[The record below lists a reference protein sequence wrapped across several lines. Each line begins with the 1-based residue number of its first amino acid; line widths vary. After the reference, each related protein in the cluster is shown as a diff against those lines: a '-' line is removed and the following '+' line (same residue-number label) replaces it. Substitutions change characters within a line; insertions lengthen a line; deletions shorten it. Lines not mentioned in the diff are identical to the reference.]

1 LMNSSDNKYKLMLTT
16 SFQVFIQHQTE
27 LSVTI
32 ILSRVGL
39 PDLPVNKAERA
50 HQVSTRLQLDV
61 LVILSTDLTQLERR
75 THLTVQ
81 FILLLR
87 HSDVVLGDVRDECR
101 QVRVGVL
108 SVRIQVATS
117 TDTRSG
123 Q

>member
-1 LMNSSDNKYKLMLTT
+1 MMNSSDNEYKLMLTT
-16 SFQVFIQHQTE
+16 SFQVFIQNQTE

-39 PDLPVNKAERA
+39 TNLPVNEAERA

-87 HSDVVLGDVRDECR
+87 HPDVVLGDVRDECR